1 MTPRLRNVGEPVLDE
16 AKRVPATRPR
26 MVATRPMAL
35 LAFCHEIAPRH
46 VMVLDAATEGR

>member
-1 MTPRLRNVGEPVLDE
+1 
-16 AKRVPATRPR
+16 
-26 MVATRPMAL
+26 MAL